1 MLVRVFS
8 PALDSGQSCK
18 VCKEV
23 LGCSLLCLRY
33 GSFGN
38 LEDIVVSVHQN
49 VHIWEDKLLV
59 DQRSHFLPCL
69 LRHLSTVDFMQ
80 ILRL

>member
-1 MLVRVFS
+1 M
-8 PALDSGQSCK
+8 
-18 VCKEV
+18 V
-23 LGCSLLCLRY
+23 L
-33 GSFGN
+33 FGN

-59 DQRSHFLPCL
+59 NQRTHFLPCL